1 MAKRQYINIDFPF
14 QDSKQGFYFKL
25 NAEDKAAIKSDLL
38 HLLLTNK
45 GERLYMP
52 DFGSDL
58 KKYIFEPNDKV
69 THDQIKENL
78 NQTIKRYIP
87 NLVIN
92 SIKMRKDD
100 LEELIIAEL
109 TYTVTDSTFVST
121 DTIELI
127 L

>member
-92 SIKMRKDD
+92 SIKMKKDD

>member
-14 QDSKQGFYFKL
+14 QDSEQGFYFKL

-58 KKYIFEPNDKV
+58 KKYIFEPNDNV

-92 SIKMRKDD
+92 SIKMKKSD

-109 TYTVTDSTFVST
+109 TYTVKDSTFVST